1 MKYIVI
7 GGTSGIGLATAK
19 MAVEAGHSVIS
30 AGRDPAKFAAAQSIG
45 ITTAQVDANDSG
57 ATQQF
62 FSAQGHFDHLV
73 LCVSGSSGA
82 GHFRELALDDLR
94 KGFEGKFWP
103 QISCA
108 KASLST
114 LNTAGSITFV
124 GAISSRA
131 MKPGTAGLAAINAAL
146 EAMVPILA
154 SELRPTRVNAVVPGV
169 VNTPWWSRVPEAARK
184 ELFEQLASEVA
195 VGRVGLPEDLASAIM
210 FVTTNT
216 FVTGTILDCDGGW
229 KLKNA

>member
-1 MKYIVI
+1 MRYIIV

-19 MAVEAGHSVIS
+19 MAAAAGHSVI
-30 AGRDPAKFAAAQSIG
+30 AVGRDPAKFGDAESVGAA
-45 ITTAQVDANDSG
+45 TAQLDAGDPE
-57 ATQQF
+57 AVRHF
-62 FSAQGHFDHLV
+62 FREHGEFDHLV

-82 GHFRELALDDLR
+82 GNFRELDMNDLR

-103 QISCA
+103 QIACA
-108 KASLST
+108 QAALQT
-114 LNTAGSITFV
+114 IRPGGSITFV

-169 VNTPWWSRVPEAARK
+169 VDTPWWSRVPEAAK
-184 ELFEQLASEVA
+184 AELFEKLASEVA
-195 VGRVGLPEDLASAIM
+195 VGRIGQPEDLASAIM
-210 FVTTNT
+210 LVTSNT
-216 FVTGTILDCDGGW
+216 FVTGAILDCDGGW
-229 KLKNA
+229 KLKN

>member
-1 MKYIVI
+1 MKYIII

-19 MAVEAGHSVIS
+19 MAVEAGHSALAI
-30 AGRDPAKFAAAQSIG
+30 GRDPAKFVVAQSIG
-45 ITTAQVDANDSG
+45 AATAQLDASDFV
-57 ATQQF
+57 A
-62 FSAQGHFDHLV
+62 AQHLFAEEGDFDHLV
-73 LCVSGSSGA
+73 LCVSGASGS
-82 GHFRELALDDLR
+82 GKFRELSLGDLR
-94 KGFEGKFWP
+94 RGFEGKFWP
-103 QISCA
+103 QVACA
-108 KASLST
+108 KAALST
-114 LNTAGSITFV
+114 LKPEGSITFV

-131 MKPGTAGLAAINAAL
+131 LKPGTAGLAAINAAL

-169 VNTPWWSRVPEAARK
+169 VDTPWWSRVPEAAKK

-195 VGRVGLPEDLASAIM
+195 VGRVGTPEDLAGAIM

-229 KLKNA
+229 KLKNV

>member
-1 MKYIVI
+1 MRYIII

-19 MAVEAGHSVIS
+19 QAVAAGHAVIT
-30 AGRDPAKFAAAQSIG
+30 AGRDPARFSEAESMGARAAQL
-45 ITTAQVDANDSG
+45 DAGDVE
-57 ATQQF
+57 AVRDF
-62 FSAQGHFDHLV
+62 FREHGEFDHLV

-82 GHFRELALDDLR
+82 GNFRELNLGDLR

-108 KASLST
+108 QAALQT
-114 LNTAGSITFV
+114 LKPGGSITFV

-146 EAMVPILA
+146 EAMVPVLA

-169 VNTPWWSRVPEAARK
+169 VDTPWWSRVPEAART
-184 ELFEQLASEVA
+184 ELFEKLASEVA
-195 VGRVGLPEDLASAIM
+195 VGRIGQPEDLASAIM
-210 FVTTNT
+210 FVTSNT
-216 FVTGTILDCDGGW
+216 FVTGAILDCDGGW
-229 KLKNA
+229 KLKN

>member
-1 MKYIVI
+1 MRYIII

-19 MAVEAGHSVIS
+19 MAVEAGHAVMA
-30 AGRDPAKFAAAQSIG
+30 AGRDPARFSEAESVGATAAQL
-45 ITTAQVDANDSG
+45 DAGD
-57 ATQQF
+57 ADAVPAF
-62 FSAQGHFDHLV
+62 FKAQGQFDHLV

-82 GHFRELALDDLR
+82 GTFRELDLNDVR

-108 KASLST
+108 QAALQT
-114 LNTAGSITFV
+114 LRPGGSITFV

-131 MKPGTAGLAAINAAL
+131 LKPGTSGLAAINAAL

-169 VNTPWWSRVPEAARK
+169 VDTPWWSRVPAAARA
-184 ELFEQLASEVA
+184 ELFEKLAGEVA
-195 VGRVGLPEDLASAIM
+195 VGRIGKPEDLASAIM
-210 FVTTNT
+210 FVTSNT
-216 FVTGTILDCDGGW
+216 FVTGAILDCDGGW
-229 KLKNA
+229 KLKN

>member
-1 MKYIVI
+1 MKYIII

-19 MAVEAGHSVIS
+19 MAVEAGHSVVS
-30 AGRDPAKFAAAQSIG
+30 VGRDPAKFGAAQSIG
-45 ITTAQVDANDSG
+45 AATAQVDASDSG
-57 ATQQF
+57 AIQDF
-62 FSAQGHFDHLV
+62 FRAQGDFDHLV
-73 LCVSGSSGA
+73 LSVSGSSGA
-82 GHFRELALDDLR
+82 GHFRDLAIDDLR

-108 KASLST
+108 KAALPA
-114 LNTAGSITFV
+114 LKPAGSITFV

-131 MKPGTAGLAAINAAL
+131 LKPGTAGLAAINAAL

-169 VNTPWWSRVPEAARK
+169 VNTPWWSRVPEAAKK

-195 VGRVGLPEDLASAIM
+195 VGRVGKPEDLASAIM
-210 FVTTNT
+210 FLTQNT